1 MYAAWLTSEALDG
14 IRLGVVRLEHG
25 QQLRDGEQ
33 ILNAFR
39 EVEKLELPS
48 LTAHRGVRAD
58 DFTQTRAI
66 DVGNTFEVEQ
76 QLFLIL
82 LDERIDL
89 FFQKLVAFSERNL
102 SFEIQNRH
110 TTDDPLA
117 DLQHRRSSK
126 SDRADGSV

>member
-1 MYAAWLTSEALDG
+1 MYAAWLTAEALDG

-39 EVEKLELPS
+39 VVEKLEVPS
-48 LTAHRGVRAD
+48 LTARRGVRAD
-58 DFTQTRAI
+58 DFTQARAI
-66 DVGNTFEVEQ
+66 DVGNAFEVEQ

-89 FFQKLVAFSERNL
+89 FFQKLVAFAERNL

-110 TTDDPLA
+110 TTDDPLGSA
-117 DLQHRRSSK
+117 ASPLLQ
-126 SDRADGSV
+126 V

>member
-1 MYAAWLTSEALDG
+1 MYAAWLAAEALDG

-33 ILNAFR
+33 VLNAFR
-39 EVEKLELPS
+39 QIEELELPS
-48 LTAHRGVRAD
+48 LTAHRGIRAD

-66 DVGNTFEVEQ
+66 DVGDAFEVEQ
-76 QLFLIL
+76 QLLLIL

-110 TTDDPLA
+110 TTYDPLV
-117 DLQHRRSSK
+117 DVQHRRSSK
-126 SDRADGSV
+126 SARAGGSA

>member
-1 MYAAWLTSEALDG
+1 MYAAWLTAEALDG

-25 QQLRDGEQ
+25 QQLRDREQ

-39 EVEKLELPS
+39 EVEKLELPA

-58 DFTQTRAI
+58 DFTQARAI

-82 LDERIDL
+82 LDKRVDL

-102 SFEIQNRH
+102 SFEIQNR
-110 TTDDPLA
+110 
-117 DLQHRRSSK
+117 
-126 SDRADGSV
+126 